1 MLICIGSV
9 SPRYTCAN
17 IVLVDLGILEEIGQ
31 LADPELSALDGRM
44 KHIPHSILSSHQESP
59 FVPFPKETK
68 EVSHHEKSN
77 SSIERESLTAVNN
90 SLQSNS
96 IPSIPDERDSTSVAT
111 EYSLKFDSMT
121 EDEMEEKSFRSL
133 LPSES
138 HRRISLKKRSHRGYS
153 DQEAASRKMPLSSVK
168 ASIQYFV
175 SSYVWD
181 SSG

>member
-1 MLICIGSV
+1 MTKSEFE
-9 SPRYTCAN
+9 PK
-17 IVLVDLGILEEIGQ
+17 
-31 LADPELSALDGRM
+31 LAAERKTDPKSALNA
-44 KHIPHSILSSHQESP
+44 S
-59 FVPFPKETK
+59 
-68 EVSHHEKSN
+68 
-77 SSIERESLTAVNN
+77 
-90 SLQSNS
+90 
-96 IPSIPDERDSTSVAT
+96 DSTSVAT

-175 SSYVWD
+175 PSYVWD